1 LEVRVR
7 SRIGE
12 QLILAVALISVTVFA
27 LLSFILITAQR
38 RSLISQMQRHSTQFI
53 ETIRSSTRYAMM
65 HNQREELDEIVDA
78 IGRQP
83 EIAKVRI
90 FNKEGQIVYSPN
102 ESEKGNRVDM
112 EAEACF
118 PCHGT
123 EVPRERL
130 DQNDWSR
137 FFSDDQ
143 GQSFLGI
150 IRPIHNEP
158 SCSEADCHVHPES
171 QTVLGVLDVTM
182 SLEGVHEEMVDSRN
196 KAILLTAITIFS
208 TSLIGLFLFHSRV
221 GRPVTELAA
230 ATRRVAEGDLTTT
243 IDVRRH
249 DELGDLQRSF
259 NEMTI
264 RLDETQSQLY
274 QSNKMA
280 SVGRL
285 AAGIAHEINN
295 PLTGVL
301 TFSSL
306 LLRDAPEGSELHEGL
321 TTIVSETKRCRD
333 IVKELLNFSRQVPPH
348 KTLLD
353 LNEVVEKAL
362 DIVDHQ
368 FTVNNIE
375 ITRGLAPN
383 LPAVKADA
391 NKLGQVLLNLLVNA
405 SDAVEPGSGEVFVGT
420 QTIDANGKA
429 AVELKVSDNGSGI
442 SPEHQAQVFEPFFT
456 TKDNGTGLGLAVV
469 WGIVTEHEGTIRVS
483 SRPGRGTTFTVRLP
497 AATALELAPEEADH
511 G

>member
-1 LEVRVR
+1 MK
-7 SRIGE
+7 SRIGAH
-12 QLILAVALISVTVFA
+12 LILAVTLISVLVFA

-38 RSLISQMQRHSTQFI
+38 RSLITQMQRHSTQFI
-53 ETIRSSTRYAMM
+53 ETIFSSTRYAMM
-65 HNQREELDEIVDA
+65 HNQREELDEIVNA

-83 EIAKVRI
+83 EISKVRI

-102 ESEKGNRVDM
+102 DHEKGHRVDM

-123 EVPRERL
+123 ETPRERL
-130 DQNDWSR
+130 DQKDWSR
-137 FFSDDQ
+137 FFADDQ
-143 GQSFLGI
+143 GNSFLGI
-150 IRPIHNEP
+150 IRPIHNET
-158 SCSEADCHVHPES
+158 SCAEADCHVHPAS

-182 SLEGVHEEMVDSRN
+182 SLEGVHEEMVASRN

-208 TSLIGLFLFHSRV
+208 TSLLGLLLIHHRV
-221 GRPVTELAA
+221 GRPVTELAD

-243 IDVRRH
+243 IDAHRH

-259 NEMTI
+259 NEMTT
-264 RLDETQSQLY
+264 RLAETQSQLY

-306 LLRDAPEGSELHEGL
+306 LLREAPEGSEQHEGL

-348 KTLLD
+348 KTHVD
-353 LNEVVEKAL
+353 LNEVTEKAL
-362 DIVDHQ
+362 DITDHQ
-368 FTVNNIE
+368 FAVNNIE
-375 ITRGLAPN
+375 VVRGLAPT
-383 LPAVKADA
+383 LPSVWADA

-405 SDAVEPGSGEVFVGT
+405 ADAVEPGSGEIFVGT
-420 QTIDANGKA
+420 QVVESEERTF
-429 AVELKVSDNGSGI
+429 VELKVADNGCGI
-442 SPEHQAQVFEPFFT
+442 SLEEQSQIFEPFFT
-456 TKDNGTGLGLAVV
+456 TKASGTGLGLAVV
-469 WGIVTEHEGTIRVS
+469 WGIVTEHEGTIKVNS
-483 SRPGRGTTFTVRLP
+483 KPGRGPPVMGSLP
-497 AATALELAPEEADH
+497 VTAGAELARDKESNV
-511 G
+511 